1 MDSPSKLLSR
11 DCCPHPLGRRQ
22 TDAGAH
28 ESLGKPAKP
37 TAGFPQRPLGL
48 VCAWLS
54 AGVTRFGLG
63 RYLVVAGFEVST
75 SGRFSPV
82 HRGGG
87 SSPAPGSCRNNR
99 PSASESATPRRRS
112 ASSTKR
118 GRNGGG
124 RYSALGCVTRLTSLG
139 PEPDSWNAWRSLK
152 RMPPR
157 TAIA

>member
-28 ESLGKPAKP
+28 EPLGKPAKQ

-82 HRGGG
+82 HRGRVR
-87 SSPAPGSCRNNR
+87 PAAPGDVTTRHSTITLSDEGLRHPRGN
-99 PSASESATPRRRS
+99 SA
-112 ASSTKR
+112 
-118 GRNGGG
+118 G
-124 RYSALGCVTRLTSLG
+124 
-139 PEPDSWNAWRSLK
+139 
-152 RMPPR
+152 
-157 TAIA
+157 

>member
-82 HRGGG
+82 HRGPTALRWRSPDSRLFG
-87 SSPAPGSCRNNR
+87 SVR
-99 PSASESATPRRRS
+99 SEPL
-112 ASSTKR
+112 R
-118 GRNGGG
+118 GTG
-124 RYSALGCVTRLTSLG
+124 RLTPFARPEGVTVCRTVSCWRLSDEAE
-139 PEPDSWNAWRSLK
+139 PEPTRRVRPNNALHL
-152 RMPPR
+152 
-157 TAIA
+157 TALS